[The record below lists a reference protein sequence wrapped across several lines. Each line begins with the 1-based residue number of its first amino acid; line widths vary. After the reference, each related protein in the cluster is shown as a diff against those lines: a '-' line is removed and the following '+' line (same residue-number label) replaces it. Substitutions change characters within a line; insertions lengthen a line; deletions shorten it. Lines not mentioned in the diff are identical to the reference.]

1 MQTKNNSGLHAP
13 NRAKRNQFFIL
24 SSHSQRIPHPD
35 LIFRR
40 EMIHLV
46 ETLQTDAVI
55 LCDAIHAF
63 AGLHHVRTLSVSL
76 LSPAL
81 LLLQIDSL
89 VWGESVALAALVVA
103 GNLAGR
109 EPKLLAQRLEGVA
122 RLTFI

>member
-1 MQTKNNSGLHAP
+1 
-13 NRAKRNQFFIL
+13 
-24 SSHSQRIPHPD
+24 
-35 LIFRR
+35 
-40 EMIHLV
+40 MIHLV

-89 VWGESVALAALVVA
+89 AWGESVALAALVVA

-122 RLTFI
+122 RLHLYIIILVICMNRMRHTALRLL